1 MQKETIKIILVYAL
15 ACLIWGST
23 WMAIR
28 VGLDSLTP
36 FISVGLRFSFAALFI
51 LIFMKIK
58 GMRIQMDRLSIKLYL
73 QMAFFSFVIPYGL
86 VYWGEQYIPS
96 GLASVLFAINPFF
109 VTIFSF
115 YILSQEK
122 ITPYKIIGMIVGFI
136 GIVVIFS
143 EDITNTAGFFVWGM
157 VAVVLSALMQGW
169 IQVIVKKYGQ
179 HLHSFTMNYYP
190 MLIAGISMLI
200 IGLFTENL
208 DYIKFDSKAILSV
221 LYLAFFGSMI
231 VFTCW
236 YWLLKRVNVI
246 VLSLITF
253 ITPVIALILGI
264 ILLKEVFTVTDIFG
278 SFLVLV
284 GLIIATLGNVKSF
297 KNIKFLKKQPA

>member
-1 MQKETIKIILVYAL
+1 MQKDTIKIILIYAL

-28 VGLDSLTP
+28 LGLDSLTP
-36 FISVGLRFSFAALFI
+36 FISVGLRFSLAALFI
-51 LIFMKIK
+51 LIFMRIK
-58 GMRIQMDRLSIKLYL
+58 GMKIQMDKLSIRLYL

-96 GLASVLFAINPFF
+96 GLASVLFAVNPFF

-115 YILSQEK
+115 YMLSQEK
-122 ITPYKIIGMIVGFI
+122 ITPYKILGMIIGFI

-143 EDITNTAGFFVWGM
+143 EDITDTAGFFIWGM
-157 VAVVLSALMQGW
+157 VAVILSALIQGW
-169 IQVIVKKYGQ
+169 IQVIVKKHGQ
-179 HLHSFTMNYYP
+179 YLNSFTMNFYP
-190 MLIAGISMLI
+190 MLIAGIVILF

-208 DYIKFDSKAILSV
+208 NYIKFDSKAILSV
-221 LYLAFFGSMI
+221 LYLAFFGGMV

-236 YWLLKRVNVI
+236 YWLLKRVSVI

-264 ILLKEVFTVTDIFG
+264 ILLKEVFTVTNLFG
-278 SFLVLV
+278 SFLVLA
-284 GLIIATLGNVKSF
+284 GLMIAILGNLKSF
-297 KNIKFLKKQPA
+297 KNINFLKKQPA

>member
-1 MQKETIKIILVYAL
+1 MQKDTIKIILVYAL

-28 VGLDSLTP
+28 LGLDSLTP
-36 FISVGLRFSFAALFI
+36 FVSVGLRVSFAALFI

-58 GMRIQMDRLSIKLYL
+58 GMKIQMDKLSIKLYL

-115 YILSQEK
+115 YMLSQEK

-157 VAVVLSALMQGW
+157 VAVVLSALIQGW
-169 IQVIVKKYGQ
+169 IQVVVKKYGQ
-179 HLHSFTMNYYP
+179 HLHSFTMNFYP
-190 MLIAGISMLI
+190 MLIAGLTMLF
-200 IGLFTENL
+200 IGFFTENL
-208 DYIKFDSKAILSV
+208 NYIKFDSKAILSV
-221 LYLAFFGSMI
+221 LYLASFGSMI

-236 YWLLKRVNVI
+236 YWLLKRVSVI

-264 ILLKEVFTVTDIFG
+264 ILLKEVFTVIDIFG

-297 KNIKFLKKQPA
+297 KNIKFLKKQPV

>member
-1 MQKETIKIILVYAL
+1 MQKDTIKIILVYAL

-28 VGLDSLTP
+28 LGLDSLTP
-36 FISVGLRFSFAALFI
+36 FVSVGLRFSFAALFI

-58 GMRIQMDRLSIKLYL
+58 GMKIQMDKLSIKLYL

-115 YILSQEK
+115 YMLSQEK

-157 VAVVLSALMQGW
+157 VAVVLSALIQGW
-169 IQVIVKKYGQ
+169 IQVVVKKYGQ
-179 HLHSFTMNYYP
+179 HLHSFTMNFYP
-190 MLIAGISMLI
+190 MLIAGLTMLF
-200 IGLFTENL
+200 IGFFTENL
-208 DYIKFDSKAILSV
+208 NYIKFDSKAILSV
-221 LYLAFFGSMI
+221 LYLASFGSMI

-236 YWLLKRVNVI
+236 YWLLKRVSVI

-264 ILLKEVFTVTDIFG
+264 ILLKEVFTVIDIFG

-297 KNIKFLKKQPA
+297 KNIKFLKKQPV

>member
-1 MQKETIKIILVYAL
+1 MQKATIKIILVYAL

-28 VGLDSLTP
+28 LGLDSLTP

-58 GMRIQMDRLSIKLYL
+58 GLKVQMDKLSIKLYM

-115 YILSQEK
+115 FMLSQEK
-122 ITPYKIIGMIVGFI
+122 ITAYKIIGMIIGFI

-143 EDITNTAGFFVWGM
+143 EDITNTAAFFVWGM
-157 VAVVLSALMQGW
+157 VAIVLSALLQGW
-169 IQVIVKKYGQ
+169 IQVVMKKHGQ
-179 HLHSFTMNYYP
+179 YLNSFTMNFYP
-190 MLIAGISMLI
+190 MLIAGVCMLI
-200 IGLFTENL
+200 IGFFTENL
-208 DYIKFDSKAILSV
+208 NYIKFDSKAILSV
-221 LYLAFFGSMI
+221 LYLASFGSMV

-264 ILLKEVFTVTDIFG
+264 ILLKEVFTASDLIG

-284 GLIIATLGNVKSF
+284 GLMVATLGNVKSL
-297 KNIKFLKKQPA
+297 KDINFLKKQPA

>member
-1 MQKETIKIILVYAL
+1 MQKDTIKIILVYTL

-58 GMRIQMDRLSIKLYL
+58 GMKIQMDRLSIKLYL

-115 YILSQEK
+115 YMLSQEK

-157 VAVVLSALMQGW
+157 VAVVLSAFIQGW
-169 IQVIVKKYGQ
+169 IQVVVKKYGQ
-179 HLHSFTMNYYP
+179 HLHSFTMNFYP
-190 MLIAGISMLI
+190 MLIAGITMLF
-200 IGLFTENL
+200 IGFFTENL
-208 DYIKFDSKAILSV
+208 NYIKFDSKAILSV
-221 LYLAFFGSMI
+221 LYLASFGSMI

-236 YWLLKRVNVI
+236 YWLLKRVSVI

-264 ILLKEVFTVTDIFG
+264 ILLKEIFTVIDIFG

-297 KNIKFLKKQPA
+297 KNIKFLKKQPV

>member
-1 MQKETIKIILVYAL
+1 MQKDTIKIILVYAL

-28 VGLDSLTP
+28 LGLDSLTP
-36 FISVGLRFSFAALFI
+36 FVSVGLRFSFAALFI

-58 GMRIQMDRLSIKLYL
+58 GMKIQMDKLSIKLYL

-115 YILSQEK
+115 YMLSQEK

-157 VAVVLSALMQGW
+157 VAVVLSAFIQGW
-169 IQVIVKKYGQ
+169 IQVVVKKYGQ
-179 HLHSFTMNYYP
+179 HLHSFTMNFYP
-190 MLIAGISMLI
+190 MLIAGITMLF
-200 IGLFTENL
+200 IGFFTENL
-208 DYIKFDSKAILSV
+208 NYIKFDSKAILSV
-221 LYLAFFGSMI
+221 LYLASFGSMI
-231 VFTCW
+231 VFTSW
-236 YWLLKRVNVI
+236 YWLLKRVSVI

-264 ILLKEVFTVTDIFG
+264 ILLKEVFTIIDIFG

-297 KNIKFLKKQPA
+297 KKIKFLKKQRV

>member
-1 MQKETIKIILVYAL
+1 MQKDTIKIILVYAL

-28 VGLDSLTP
+28 LGLDSLTP
-36 FISVGLRFSFAALFI
+36 FVSVGLRFSFAALFI

-58 GMRIQMDRLSIKLYL
+58 GMKIQMDKLSIKLYL

-115 YILSQEK
+115 YMLSQEK

-157 VAVVLSALMQGW
+157 VAVVLSALIQGW
-169 IQVIVKKYGQ
+169 IQVVIKKYGQ
-179 HLHSFTMNYYP
+179 HLHSFTMNFYP
-190 MLIAGISMLI
+190 MLIAGITMLF
-200 IGLFTENL
+200 IGFFTENL
-208 DYIKFDSKAILSV
+208 NYIKFDSKAILSV
-221 LYLAFFGSMI
+221 LYLASFGSMI

-236 YWLLKRVNVI
+236 YWLLKRVSVI

-264 ILLKEVFTVTDIFG
+264 ILLKEVFTVIDIFG

-297 KNIKFLKKQPA
+297 KNIKFLKKQPV

>member
-1 MQKETIKIILVYAL
+1 MQKATIKIILVYAL

-28 VGLDSLTP
+28 LGLDSLTP

-58 GMRIQMDRLSIKLYL
+58 GLKVQMDKLSIKLYM

-115 YILSQEK
+115 FMLSQEK
-122 ITPYKIIGMIVGFI
+122 ITLYKIIGMIIGFI

-143 EDITNTAGFFVWGM
+143 EDITNTAAFFVWGM
-157 VAVVLSALMQGW
+157 VAIVLSALLQGW
-169 IQVIVKKYGQ
+169 IQVVMKKHGQ
-179 HLHSFTMNYYP
+179 YLNSFTMNFYP
-190 MLIAGISMLI
+190 MLIAGVCMLI
-200 IGLFTENL
+200 LGFFTENL
-208 DYIKFDSKAILSV
+208 NYIKFDSKAILSV
-221 LYLAFFGSMI
+221 LYLASFGSMV

-264 ILLKEVFTVTDIFG
+264 ILLKEVFTVSDLIG

-284 GLIIATLGNVKSF
+284 GLMVATLGNVKSL
-297 KNIKFLKKQPA
+297 KNINFLKKQPA

>member
-1 MQKETIKIILVYAL
+1 MQKETLKIILVYAL

-58 GMRIQMDRLSIKLYL
+58 GMSIQMDKLSIKLYL

-115 YILSQEK
+115 YMLLQEK

-179 HLHSFTMNYYP
+179 HLHPFTMNFYP
-190 MLIAGISMLI
+190 MLIGGSTMLVV
-200 IGLFTENL
+200 GLFTENIG
-208 DYIKFDSKAILSV
+208 YIKFDSKAILSV

-297 KNIKFLKKQPA
+297 KNIKFLKKQPV

>member
-1 MQKETIKIILVYAL
+1 MQKATIKIILVYAL

-28 VGLDSLTP
+28 LGLDSLTP

-58 GMRIQMDRLSIKLYL
+58 GLKVQMDKLSIKLYM

-115 YILSQEK
+115 FMLSQEK
-122 ITPYKIIGMIVGFI
+122 ITLYKIIGMIIGFI

-143 EDITNTAGFFVWGM
+143 EDITNTTAFFVWGM
-157 VAVVLSALMQGW
+157 VAIVLSALLQGW
-169 IQVIVKKYGQ
+169 IQVVMKKHGQ
-179 HLHSFTMNYYP
+179 YLNSFTMNFYP
-190 MLIAGISMLI
+190 MLIAGVCMLI
-200 IGLFTENL
+200 LGFFTENL
-208 DYIKFDSKAILSV
+208 NYIKFDSKAILSV
-221 LYLAFFGSMI
+221 LYLASFGSMV

-264 ILLKEVFTVTDIFG
+264 ILLKEVFTASDLIG

-284 GLIIATLGNVKSF
+284 GLMVATLGNVKSL
-297 KNIKFLKKQPA
+297 KDINFLKKQPA

>member
-1 MQKETIKIILVYAL
+1 MQKDIIKIILVYTL

-58 GMRIQMDRLSIKLYL
+58 GMKIQMDRLSIKLYL

-109 VTIFSF
+109 VTVFSF
-115 YILSQEK
+115 YMLSQEK
-122 ITPYKIIGMIVGFI
+122 ITPYKIIGMIIGFI

-157 VAVVLSALMQGW
+157 VAVVLSALIQGW
-169 IQVIVKKYGQ
+169 IQVVVKKYGQ
-179 HLHSFTMNYYP
+179 HLHSFTMNFYP
-190 MLIAGISMLI
+190 MLIAGLTMLF
-200 IGLFTENL
+200 IGFFTENL
-208 DYIKFDSKAILSV
+208 NYIKFDSKAILSV
-221 LYLAFFGSMI
+221 LYLASFGSMI

-236 YWLLKRVNVI
+236 YWLLKRVSVI

-264 ILLKEVFTVTDIFG
+264 ILLKEVFTVIDIFG

-297 KNIKFLKKQPA
+297 KNIKFLKKQPV

>member
-1 MQKETIKIILVYAL
+1 MQKETLKIILVYAL

-58 GMRIQMDRLSIKLYL
+58 GMKVQKDKLSIKLYL

-86 VYWGEQYIPS
+86 VYWGEQFIPS

-136 GIVVIFS
+136 GIIVIFS
-143 EDITNTAGFFVWGM
+143 EDITNTAAFFIWGM
-157 VAVVLSALMQGW
+157 VAIILSALLQGW
-169 IQVIVKKYGQ
+169 IQVVMKKHGQ
-179 HLHSFTMNYYP
+179 YLNSFTMNFYP
-190 MLIAGISMLI
+190 MLIAGVSMLV
-200 IGLFTENL
+200 IGFFTENL
-208 DYIKFDSKAILSV
+208 DYIRFDSRAILSV
-221 LYLAFFGSMI
+221 LYLASFGSMV

-236 YWLLKRVNVI
+236 YWLLKRVSVI

-264 ILLKEVFTVTDIFG
+264 VLLKEVFTSNDLLG
-278 SFLVLV
+278 SFLVIA

>member
-1 MQKETIKIILVYAL
+1 MQKDTIKIILVYAL

-28 VGLDSLTP
+28 LGLDSLTP
-36 FISVGLRFSFAALFI
+36 FVSVGLRFSFAALFI

-58 GMRIQMDRLSIKLYL
+58 GMKIQMDKLSIKLYL

-115 YILSQEK
+115 YMLSQEK

-157 VAVVLSALMQGW
+157 VAVVLSALIQGW
-169 IQVIVKKYGQ
+169 IQVVVKKYGQ
-179 HLHSFTMNYYP
+179 HLHSFTMNFYP
-190 MLIAGISMLI
+190 MLIAGITMLF
-200 IGLFTENL
+200 IGFFTENL
-208 DYIKFDSKAILSV
+208 NYIKFDSKAILSV
-221 LYLAFFGSMI
+221 LYLASFGSMI

-236 YWLLKRVNVI
+236 YWLLKRVSVI

-264 ILLKEVFTVTDIFG
+264 ILLKEVFTVIDIFG

-284 GLIIATLGNVKSF
+284 GLIIASLGNVKSF
-297 KNIKFLKKQPA
+297 KNIKFLKKQPV

>member
-1 MQKETIKIILVYAL
+1 MQKDTIKIILVYAL

-58 GMRIQMDRLSIKLYL
+58 GMKIQMDKLSIKLYL

-115 YILSQEK
+115 YMLSQEK
-122 ITPYKIIGMIVGFI
+122 ITSYKIIGMIVGFI

-143 EDITNTAGFFVWGM
+143 EDITNTAGFFIWGM
-157 VAVVLSALMQGW
+157 VAVVLSALIQGW
-169 IQVIVKKYGQ
+169 IQVVVKKYGQ

-278 SFLVLV
+278 SFLVLA

-297 KNIKFLKKQPA
+297 KNIKFLKKQPV

>member
-1 MQKETIKIILVYAL
+1 MQKDTIKIILVYAL

-28 VGLDSLTP
+28 LGLDSLTP
-36 FISVGLRFSFAALFI
+36 FVSVGLRFSFAALFI

-58 GMRIQMDRLSIKLYL
+58 GMKIQMDKLSIKLYM

-115 YILSQEK
+115 YMLSQEK

-136 GIVVIFS
+136 GIVAIFS
-143 EDITNTAGFFVWGM
+143 EDLTNTTGFFVWGM
-157 VAVVLSALMQGW
+157 VAVVLSALIQGW
-169 IQVIVKKYGQ
+169 IQVLVKKYGQ
-179 HLHSFTMNYYP
+179 HLHSFTMNFYP
-190 MLIAGISMLI
+190 MLIAGITMLF

-208 DYIKFDSKAILSV
+208 DYIKLDSKAIFSV
-221 LYLAFFGSMI
+221 LYLASFGSMI

-236 YWLLKRVNVI
+236 YWLLKRVSVI

-264 ILLKEVFTVTDIFG
+264 LLLKEVFTVTDIFG
-278 SFLVLV
+278 SFMVLA
-284 GLIIATLGNVKSF
+284 GLMIATLGNAKSF
-297 KNIKFLKKQPA
+297 RDIKFLKKQPT

>member
-1 MQKETIKIILVYAL
+1 MQKATIKIILVYAL

-28 VGLDSLTP
+28 LGLDSLTP

-58 GMRIQMDRLSIKLYL
+58 GLKVQMDKLSIKLYM

-115 YILSQEK
+115 FMLSQEK
-122 ITPYKIIGMIVGFI
+122 ITLYKIIGMIIGFI

-143 EDITNTAGFFVWGM
+143 EDITNTAAFFVWGM
-157 VAVVLSALMQGW
+157 VAIVLSALLQGW
-169 IQVIVKKYGQ
+169 IQVVMKKHGQ
-179 HLHSFTMNYYP
+179 YLNSFTMNFYP
-190 MLIAGISMLI
+190 MLIAGVCMLI
-200 IGLFTENL
+200 LGFFTENL
-208 DYIKFDSKAILSV
+208 NYIKFDSKAILSV
-221 LYLAFFGSMI
+221 LYLASFGSMV

-264 ILLKEVFTVTDIFG
+264 ILLKEVFTVSDLIG

-284 GLIIATLGNVKSF
+284 GLMVATLGNVKSL
-297 KNIKFLKKQPA
+297 KDINFLKKQPA